1 MGNKQREK
9 EEMKQRLWDWG
20 TALDRFYRKEEELKK
35 LLEIREAQRKI
46 QERYPE
52 EKIHSEFLLL
62 EQEQQKDV
70 VRLRIEMVE
79 ILRDKA
85 RTEAWLEGLTEDE
98 RCFLG
103 MRFEKGYGFDYI
115 AVKMHLSRATLFRIQ
130 DKVLERMMEN
140 RKKSEMV

>member
-1 MGNKQREK
+1 
-9 EEMKQRLWDWG
+9 MKQRLWNWG

-35 LLEIREAQRKI
+35 LQEIQEVQKKL

-52 EKIHSEFLLL
+52 ETIQEEILLL
-62 EQEQQKDV
+62 EQAQRKDV

-85 RTEAWLEGLTEDE
+85 RTETWLEGITEDE
-98 RCFLG
+98 RCFVGL
-103 MRFEKGYGFDYI
+103 RFEKGYGFDYI
-115 AVKMHLSRATLFRIQ
+115 AVKMHLSRATLFRMQ
-130 DKVLERMMEN
+130 DKVLEKMMEN